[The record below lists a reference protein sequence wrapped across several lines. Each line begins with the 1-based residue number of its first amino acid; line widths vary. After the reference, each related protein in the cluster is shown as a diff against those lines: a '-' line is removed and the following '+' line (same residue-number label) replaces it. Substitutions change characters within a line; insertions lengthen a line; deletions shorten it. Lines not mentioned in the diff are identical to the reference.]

1 MSDIIQTLILIIC
14 LMPVYLGLAITTVLH
29 WVLTVPL
36 LLTASMFIREVPFK
50 IFIERN
56 VDITKSLWSDWK

>member
-1 MSDIIQTLILIIC
+1 
-14 LMPVYLGLAITTVLH
+14 MPVYLGLVITTVLH
-29 WVLTVPL
+29 WTLTAPL
-36 LLTASMFIREVPFK
+36 LLTVSMFIREVPFK